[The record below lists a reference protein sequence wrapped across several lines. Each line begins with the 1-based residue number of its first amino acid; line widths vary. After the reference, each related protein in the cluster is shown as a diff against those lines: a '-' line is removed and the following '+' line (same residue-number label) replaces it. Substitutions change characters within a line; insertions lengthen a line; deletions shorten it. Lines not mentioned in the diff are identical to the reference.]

1 MKKCVCIIFAVFTAV
16 LAMCACGEQPVVLDA
31 AALADQLAN
40 NISFDDQLSEIEQNI
55 ITKIYD
61 ISPDDFIK
69 AKVYG
74 STGATPEEIAVFEA
88 KDDAAAG
95 RIETALKERI
105 ENQKSSFKDYI
116 PKEMPKLESP
126 LLVIKGRCVI
136 LCISGHNDTA
146 KNIIN
151 NAIKK

>member
-1 MKKCVCIIFAVFTAV
+1 MKKYICILFAVFTAIF
-16 LAMCACGEQPVVLDA
+16 AMCACGEQPAVLDA

-40 NISFDDQLSEIEQNI
+40 TVPFDDQLNEIEQNI

-61 ISPDDFIK
+61 ISPDDFTK
-69 AKVYG
+69 AKVYS

-88 KDDAAAG
+88 KDDAAAS

-105 ENQKSSFKDYI
+105 EDQKSSFKDYI

-126 LLVIKGRCVI
+126 VLVTKGHCVI

-146 KNIIN
+146 KDIIN
-151 NAIKK
+151 NAAKK